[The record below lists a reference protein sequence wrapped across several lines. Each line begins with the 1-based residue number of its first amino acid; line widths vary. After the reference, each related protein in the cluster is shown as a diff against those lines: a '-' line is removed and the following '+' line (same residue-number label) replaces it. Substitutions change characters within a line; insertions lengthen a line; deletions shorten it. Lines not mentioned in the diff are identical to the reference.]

1 MGNQTGQSGVLRHR
15 FGKLE
20 LEFRPIC
27 PEDEAALERLFL
39 SHSEE
44 TVINRYFVPLKQLSP
59 EQKRR
64 FVNVNHSTEEAV
76 VGYRPEV
83 PDRLL
88 CVGRYMETG
97 VAGEAE
103 IAITVH
109 DHYQGRGI
117 GRFLLKLLIRRGRE
131 NGIRHFT
138 ASCLASNKPIL
149 KLFKSQVS
157 LKDMRLE
164 DGVYELHFD
173 AD

>member
-1 MGNQTGQSGVLRHR
+1 MNGYPNQIRHR

-44 TVINRYFVPLKQLSP
+44 TVINRYFVPLRQLSAA
-59 EQKRR
+59 QKKA
-64 FVNVNHSTEEAV
+64 FVCVNHSTEEAI
-76 VGYRPEV
+76 VGYRPSQ
-83 PDRLL
+83 PDRFL

-97 VAGEAE
+97 VEGEGE
-103 IAITVH
+103 MAITVH

-117 GRFLLKLLIRRGRE
+117 GRFLLRFLMKIGCGH
-131 NGIRHFT
+131 GIRHFSAYCLSTNT
-138 ASCLASNKPIL
+138 AML
-149 KLFKSQVS
+149 KLFKSQVI
-157 LKDMRLE
+157 LKSKKLE

-173 AD
+173 AH